1 MTDRTGGEPPVTG
14 AKGPDELRRQIER
27 TRSELGDTVEELAGK
42 MDVKGRAR
50 ARAADLRDKAGAMTV
65 QLRSSAA
72 QAGHTVHDKATQA
85 GHTVQDK
92 ATQAG
97 HKVQDRAA
105 KTGHRVQDRTQRAGE
120 ITQAGHKVQDRA
132 AKTGHRVQD
141 RTQRAGEITQS
152 KASRTS
158 AELERRAQHGVPRL
172 VRPLVMA
179 AIRHPRPTLIVG
191 AALATV
197 VVVSW
202 RYPKK

>member
-1 MTDRTGGEPPVTG
+1 MTDRTSGEPPATG

-72 QAGHTVHDKATQA
+72 QAGHTVHDRAT
-85 GHTVQDK
+85 H
-92 ATQAG
+92 AG
-97 HKVQDRAA
+97 HKVQDKAV
-105 KTGHRVQDRTQRAGE
+105 KS
-120 ITQAGHKVQDRA
+120 GHKVQDRTLQA
-132 AKTGHRVQD
+132 GHV
-141 RTQRAGEITQS
+141 TQG
-152 KASRTS
+152 KASQTS
-158 AELERRAQHGVPRL
+158 AALERRAERSVPQPA
-172 VRPLVMA
+172 RPLVLA
-179 AIRHPRPTLIVG
+179 AVRHPRPALIVG
-191 AALATV
+191 AALAAV

>member
-1 MTDRTGGEPPVTG
+1 MTDRSSSEPPVTG

-72 QAGHTVHDKATQA
+72 QAGHTVHDR
-85 GHTVQDK
+85 

-97 HKVQDRAA
+97 HKVQDKAA
-105 KTGHRVQDRTQRAGE
+105 KTGHQVQDKAARTGHQVHDRTLRAGHV
-120 ITQAGHKVQDRA
+120 TQDRA
-132 AKTGHRVQD
+132 SQ
-141 RTQRAGEITQS
+141 
-152 KASRTS
+152 TS
-158 AELERRAQHGVPRL
+158 AALERRTGRSVPGPA
-172 VRPLVMA
+172 RPLVLA
-179 AIRHPRPTLIVG
+179 AVRHPRPVLIIG
-191 AALATV
+191 AAVAAV